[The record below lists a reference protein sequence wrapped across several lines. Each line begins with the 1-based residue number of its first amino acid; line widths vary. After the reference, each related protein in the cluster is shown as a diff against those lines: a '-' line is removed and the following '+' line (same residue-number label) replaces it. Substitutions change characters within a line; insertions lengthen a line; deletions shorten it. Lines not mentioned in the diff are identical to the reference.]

1 MTARGPGQPAMFPV
15 LADTLGDAMTTATT
29 VATGLTPTQ
38 NWYLIAITAGSLLA
52 CIIFTAVR
60 AGTYGVRFGRKG
72 AQAPAHGITTRSR
85 MGQGQWDFSQSFATN
100 IALLGSVL
108 TLILNSSL
116 TFVLGGGI
124 LPNHAY
130 AGLGIFF
137 GTLVIVAPLLYNGTA
152 KRVSVASPGQRDT
165 AAEYHGTVRGFL
177 LATLVTQWGLVG
189 AIVTVFLT
197 LLELERVGSLSLT
210 PIILLAVTLLAA
222 MYSFARYSWVKI
234 GGTLADQFDPETG
247 GGPPEPT
254 TAQETPAGAAAPR
267 PSWTLL

>member
-1 MTARGPGQPAMFPV
+1 
-15 LADTLGDAMTTATT
+15 MTTATT
-29 VATGLTPTQ
+29 AGGLTPAQ
-38 NWYLIAITAGSLLA
+38 NWYLIAVTAGSLLA
-52 CIIFTAVR
+52 CVIFTVVR

-72 AQAPAHGITTRSR
+72 VQAPAQRVTTRSR

-100 IALLGSVL
+100 IALVGSVL

-137 GTLVIVAPLLYNGTA
+137 GTLVTIAPLLYNGTA
-152 KRVSVASPGQRDT
+152 KRVSVASSGERDT

-177 LATLVTQWGLVG
+177 LAAIVTQWGLLG
-189 AIVTVFLT
+189 SIVTVFLT
-197 LLELERVGSLSLT
+197 LLELEHVGSLSLT
-210 PIILLAVTLLAA
+210 PVILLAVMLLAA

-234 GGTLADQFDPETG
+234 AGTLADQFDPATG
-247 GGPPEPT
+247 GPAG
-254 TAQETPAGAAAPR
+254 AAAARETPAGAAAPR
-267 PSWTLL
+267 PRWTLL

>member
-1 MTARGPGQPAMFPV
+1 
-15 LADTLGDAMTTATT
+15 MTTATT
-29 VATGLTPTQ
+29 TTAGGLTPAQ
-38 NWYLIAITAGSLLA
+38 NWYLIAITAGSLLV
-52 CIIFTAVR
+52 CFVFTVVR
-60 AGTYGVRFGRKG
+60 ARTFGIPIGPKRG
-72 AQAPAHGITTRSR
+72 AQAPAAQVTLRSR

-108 TLILNSSL
+108 TLILSSSL

-197 LLELERVGSLSLT
+197 LLELEHVGSLSLT